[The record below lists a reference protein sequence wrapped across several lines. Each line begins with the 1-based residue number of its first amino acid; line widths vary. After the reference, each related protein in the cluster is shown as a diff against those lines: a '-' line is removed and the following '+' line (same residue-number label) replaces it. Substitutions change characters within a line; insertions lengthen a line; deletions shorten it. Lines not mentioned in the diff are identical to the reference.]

1 MQTSFFNTNN
11 SKGDQLT
18 IAKQQAEFQ
27 EIEIL
32 KIFKSFPKSKF
43 PTSVIGEIMS
53 ANFNPILPTSLRRGI
68 TNLTKSGQLI
78 RSEKACVMGNYGKMV
93 NVWYLNTSAIC

>member
-11 SKGDQLT
+11 SAGEQLT
-18 IAKQQAEFQ
+18 IANHQAEFQ

-32 KIFKSFPKSKF
+32 KIFKSYPKSKF
-43 PTSVIGEIMS
+43 RTCDIEQILSDNFSEMNHDS
-53 ANFNPILPTSLRRGI
+53 AKRAI
-68 TNLTKSGQLI
+68 TNLTKSNLLI

-93 NVWYLNTSAIC
+93 NVWSLNTSEIC

>member
-11 SKGDQLT
+11 SAGAQLT
-18 IAKQQAEFQ
+18 IANQQAEFQ

-32 KIFKSFPKSKF
+32 KIFKSYPKSKF
-43 PTSVIGEIMS
+43 RTCDIEQILSDNFSEMNHDS
-53 ANFNPILPTSLRRGI
+53 AKRAI
-68 TNLTKSGQLI
+68 TNLTKSGLLV

-93 NVWYLNTSAIC
+93 NVWSLNTDAIC